1 MNDLKNPSIKIR
13 KWSPSDASALA
24 EALNNRRVL
33 DNLRDGIPYPYT
45 EDDAR
50 DYISAMLSSDLN
62 DTFSFAI
69 TVDDVTVGCISAFR
83 QNNIHNRTAEMGY
96 YLDEKYWGRGIMT
109 VAVSLLCD
117 YVFTHSDIV
126 RIYAEPFST
135 NIPSCRVL
143 EKAGFTCE
151 ATLRDSAFKDNR
163 LLDQKLYAIL
173 SPTIS

>member
-13 KWSPSDASALA
+13 KWSPSDALALA
-24 EALNNRRVL
+24 EAFNNRRVL
-33 DNLRDGIPYPYT
+33 DK
-45 EDDAR
+45 
-50 DYISAMLSSDLN
+50 
-62 DTFSFAI
+62 
-69 TVDDVTVGCISAFR
+69 

-117 YVFTHSDIV
+117 YVFTRSDIV

-151 ATLRDSAFKDNR
+151 ATIRDSAFKDNR

-173 SPTIS
+173 SPTVS